1 MKIIFT
7 ICLFLSS
14 CIYAYAQNSVIQKR
28 ANIIQDSRLLVQ
40 THGEKPRCL
49 TPVSFD
55 GDIFLKVQECKNV
68 SIARYDIFKRIAF
81 KYKNEWLCLSL
92 REGLTKGRGDK
103 DHIVLR
109 PCVLNDDTQW
119 FDIKNN
125 EISLSKYPNIKLF
138 EFSNLILASK
148 VNFGNKVK
156 IFKPVMKEWIEALA
170 PPINYDIKTHIAFK
184 TIDPQTRIIQTFF
197 INPNGAG
204 KNSYDFFYDPTKGYI
219 KIYNISNARFSCLM
233 SNLNNKTS
241 SSISW
246 TNCPQVALPPNT
258 DPYTWNFDISSN
270 SFIFD
275 AKKNILD
282 VARGSDFGKLFIV
295 TKEEFVKQGLY
306 TSDFS
311 GIFIFNKYFNSLR
324 NFIARNISLQNDTCG
339 NEIRLKRD
347 VVNDSIANFDP
358 LKGGWRRKFF
368 DISTSTDGNRIF
380 NGICGYCL
388 LHTYEI
394 LALLTEI
401 FPRSEQA
408 PVGNMGY
415 FFNYRENTNPL
426 ESFRLRF
433 PTLSNT
439 FFFSLNYWGDSF
451 YANEPLYLRAS
462 RAVESVTR
470 LVLPNR
476 NWEIGDPIFSRDLIN
491 ERIQD
496 LLNAPPGSVFIALL
510 NTNPNAAFDGHA
522 MPVIRTNQGVIVI
535 PTNIQNAS
543 FTDYADFIRPVNT
556 IEEIMIR
563 LSTNNSYEVTA
574 FNFIQMRGSIEDTLS
589 SLLSQNNCSGEGSNG
604 RRGNGLNINPRNAN
618 SCNAKK
624 CSLMEWEESL
634 Q

>member
-1 MKIIFT
+1 MKIIFS
-7 ICLFLSS
+7 ICLFLS
-14 CIYAYAQNSVIQKR
+14 CLYAQNSIIQKR

-55 GDIFLKVQECKNV
+55 GDIFLRVQECKNV

-81 KYKNEWLCLSL
+81 RYKNEWLCLSL
-92 REGLTKGRGDK
+92 REGLTKGRGNK

-119 FDIKNN
+119 FEITNN
-125 EISLSKYPNIKLF
+125 EIFFSKYPDIKLF
-138 EFSNLILASK
+138 EFNNLILASK

-156 IFKPVMKEWIEALA
+156 VFKPVMKEWLEALP
-170 PPINYDIKTHIAFK
+170 PPINYDIKTTIAFN
-184 TIDPQTRIIQTFF
+184 TVNPQTKNRETFF
-197 INPNGAG
+197 INPHGAS
-204 KNSYDFFYDPTKGYI
+204 KQEFYFFYDPTKGYL
-219 KIYNISNARFSCLM
+219 KIFNPSNARFSCLK
-233 SNLNNKTS
+233 SNLNNKTNFF
-241 SSISW
+241 ISW
-246 TNCPQVALPPNT
+246 TNCPQINLPPDT
-258 DPYTWNFDISSN
+258 DPYAWNFDTSSN

-275 AKKNILD
+275 AKQNILD

-295 TKEEFVKQGLY
+295 TKKEFEKQGLY

-324 NFIARNISLQNDTCG
+324 NFIARNISFQSDTCG
-339 NEIRLKRD
+339 YEKRFKRD
-347 VVNDSIANFDP
+347 IVNDSIANFDP

-394 LALLTEI
+394 IALLTEV
-401 FPRSEQA
+401 FPTNNQA
-408 PVGNMGY
+408 PIGNVGY
-415 FFNYRENTNPL
+415 FFNYGENTNPL
-426 ESFRLRF
+426 ESFSFRS

-439 FFFSLNYWGDSF
+439 FFFSLDYWGDSF

-470 LVLPNR
+470 LTLPR
-476 NWEIGDPIFSRDLIN
+476 RSWEIGSPVFSKDLFV
-491 ERIQD
+491 EKIQD
-496 LLNAPPGSVFIALL
+496 LLNVPAGSIFIALL
-510 NTNPNAAFDGHA
+510 NTNPNVAFDGHA
-522 MPVIRTNQGVIVI
+522 MPIIRTNQGVIVV
-535 PTNIQNAS
+535 PTNIQRIS

-556 IEEIMIR
+556 IEEIMDR
-563 LSTNNSYEVTA
+563 LTTNNSYEITA
-574 FNFIQMRGSIEDTLS
+574 LNFIQMLGPIEDALS
-589 SLLSQNNCSGEGSNG
+589 SLISQNNCSGEGNNG
-604 RRGNGLNINPRNAN
+604 RRGNGLNLNTRNAN
-618 SCNAKK
+618 ACQSTR